1 MKLNYRRTLLTGL
14 AFMAIM
20 AFWQMYDNILPL
32 ILGKT
37 FHLDESLTGLIMA
50 SDNILAL
57 FMLPLFGKLSDRTHT
72 RIGKRMPYILFGTG
86 LAVILTNIL
95 PVIDNSYASQ
105 PSGWKMVTF
114 IATLGLLLIAM
125 SSFRSPAVALMPDV
139 TPKPLRSQGNA
150 VINLM
155 GALGGILYLVFSALM
170 YPEAK
175 TKGAEHVNYQPLFI
189 FIAALM
195 FIAIGLMLI
204 LVKEPKWSS
213 ENDAIEKAHPE
224 WELTVK
230 DEKKGVKLPGPVL
243 RSMVFLLASVALWYF
258 AYNALTTW
266 FTTYVSTVMDKQLG
280 FASTCFLVTNAGA
293 ILSFIPSGWI
303 AAKIGRKKTILVG
316 TLLFSACF
324 LAAFFITTQGSDS
337 ILFTMYGDFFL
348 VGVAWALINV
358 NSLPMAVEMCNGAD
372 TGKFTG
378 YYYAASMS
386 AQVVTPVLA
395 GFLLKH
401 ISYEV
406 LFPYAAIFA
415 FLSFTTMLF
424 VRHGDNR
431 AETGKGL
438 AAFEDLDV

>member
-1 MKLNYRRTLLTGL
+1 MKLNYRRTMLTGL
-14 AFMAIM
+14 AFLAIM

-37 FHLDESLTGLIMA
+37 FHMDESITGLIMA

-57 FMLPLFGKLSDRTHT
+57 FMLPLFGRISDKTHT
-72 RIGKRMPYILFGTG
+72 RIGKRMPFILFGTG
-86 LAVILTNIL
+86 LAVIFTNIL
-95 PVIDNSYASQ
+95 PILDNSYASA
-105 PSGWKMVTF
+105 PSSFKMISF
-114 IATLGLLLIAM
+114 IVTLGLLLIAM
-125 SSFRSPAVALMPDV
+125 SAFRSPAVALMPDV

-155 GALGGILYLVFSALM
+155 GALGGIIYLVFSALM

-175 TKGAEHVNYQPLFI
+175 TKGAEHVDYQPLFI

-195 FIAIGLMLI
+195 FIAIGLMLL
-204 LVKEPKWSS
+204 LVKEPKWSA

-230 DEKKGVKLPGPVL
+230 DEKKGAKLPKPVL
-243 RSMVFLLASVALWYF
+243 RSMIFLLSSVALWYF

-266 FTTYVSTVMDKQLG
+266 FTTYVSTIMDKQLG
-280 FASTCFLVTNAGA
+280 FASTCFLVTNGGA
-293 ILSFIPSGWI
+293 ILSFVPSGLI
-303 AAKIGRKKTILVG
+303 AAKIGRKKTILMG

-324 LAAFFITTQGSDS
+324 LFAYFITTQGSDS
-337 ILFTMYGDFFL
+337 LLFTMYIDFFF

-401 ISYEV
+401 ISYKI
-406 LFPYAAIFA
+406 LFPYAALFA

-424 VRHGDNR
+424 VRHGDNG
-431 AETGKGL
+431 TVKNKGL

>member
-86 LAVILTNIL
+86 LAVIFTNIL
-95 PVIDNSYASQ
+95 PVLDNSYSVA
-105 PSGWKMVTF
+105 PSNWKMITF
-114 IATLGLLLIAM
+114 VATLGLLLIAM

-170 YPEAK
+170 YPETK

-230 DEKKGVKLPGPVL
+230 DEKKGAKLPRPVL
-243 RSMVFLLASVALWYF
+243 RSMIFLLFSVALWYF

-266 FTTYVSTVMDKQLG
+266 FTTYAGTVMDKQLG

-303 AAKIGRKKTILVG
+303 AAKIGRKKTILAG

-324 LAAFFITTQGSDS
+324 LAAYFITTQGSDS
-337 ILFTMYGDFFL
+337 ILFTMYVDFFL

-358 NSLPMAVEMCNGAD
+358 NSLPMAVEMCSGAD

-386 AQVVTPVLA
+386 AQVITPVLA

-401 ISYEV
+401 ISYKV

-431 AETGKGL
+431 AEMGKGL